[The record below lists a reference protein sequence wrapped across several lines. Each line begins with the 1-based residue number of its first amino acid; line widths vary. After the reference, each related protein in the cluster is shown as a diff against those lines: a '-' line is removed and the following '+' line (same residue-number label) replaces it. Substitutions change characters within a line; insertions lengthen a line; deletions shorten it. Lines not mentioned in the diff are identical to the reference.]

1 MATGGSVPAVRRLP
15 LALVLAGS
23 LVVASC
29 SSGGSD
35 AGGGSTTTKP
45 EGGAATTTTSA
56 SESDPKTA
64 RATGHECDQ
73 GAAFE
78 EGEAAVAPV
87 DGVESDFTMT
97 SPVDDTDIRL
107 HWFPVEGAS
116 AEDPAPTILMGPGW
130 SLPGDT
136 STDGAPL
143 FGALSIKSMWEH
155 GYNVLT
161 WDPRGFG
168 QSGGI
173 ATVNDPEK
181 EGQDVRA
188 MLDVVAA
195 QPEALTDGDGDPR
208 VGMVGFSYGGGIQLT
223 TAAIDCRIDAL
234 VPGIAW
240 NSLETSLYKA
250 DTVKTGW
257 SNILTSTV
265 DPKRLD
271 PHINS
276 AAASGLRDGSLSQE
290 DHDWFVSRGPGDEAI
305 GQIDV
310 PTLFIQGT
318 VDTLFT
324 LDEGTTNF
332 AILRANEV
340 PTANLWF
347 CGGHGTC
354 LTDAGDGDRVGKAS
368 FNWLDHHLQGAELEP
383 VPDLSFVDQ
392 EGTEWTVET
401 WNPDPEAI
409 EGWGGGVADGPA
421 TLELTDASRSGGGD
435 LDTAPGDPLGG
446 LVAGITP
453 TEAEVAVEATF
464 ENGSD
469 DDVLL
474 VGAPVVRMSYRGSL
488 PEGETDGRVFA
499 QLVDDDTGLVIGNQI
514 TPIAVVLDGEVHEVE
529 VPLEM
534 IAHRLATGSTV
545 TLQLVATTSAYATPP
560 LGGEI
565 QVEQLG
571 FEVPFAPRSTS
582 ADEVSDPSEGSITE
596 R

>member
-1 MATGGSVPAVRRLP
+1 VRRLAFP
-15 LALVLAGS
+15 ALLACT

-29 SSGGSD
+29 SSGGSEAGD
-35 AGGGSTTTKP
+35 APTTTLAP
-45 EGGAATTTTSA
+45 SAATTTSGDGDGDA
-56 SESDPKTA
+56 ERGDAGS
-64 RATGHECDQ
+64 GHECDQ
-73 GAAFE
+73 GAAFDE
-78 EGEAAVAPV
+78 VAVAPV
-87 DGVESDFTMT
+87 DGVPSDLTMT
-97 SPVDDTDIRL
+97 SPVDGTEIRL

-116 AEDPAPTILMGPGW
+116 AARPAPTILMGPGW
-130 SLPGDT
+130 SLAGDT
-136 STDGAPL
+136 STEGAPL
-143 FGALSIKSMWEH
+143 FGALSIGGMWEH

-168 QSGGI
+168 RSGGI

-195 QPEALTDGDGDPR
+195 QPEALTDGEGDPR
-208 VGMVGFSYGGGIQLT
+208 SGMVGFSYGGGIQLT

-257 SNILTSTV
+257 SQILTSTV
-265 DPKRLD
+265 DPTRLD

-276 AAASGLRDGSLSQE
+276 ASASGLRDGSLSDE
-290 DHDWFVSRGPGDEAI
+290 DHDWFLSRGPGDEAI

-310 PTLFIQGT
+310 PTLFVQGT

-324 LDEGTTNF
+324 LDESTRNYE
-332 AILRANEV
+332 ILKAKGV

-354 LTDAGDGDRVGKAS
+354 LTDPGDGERVGEAS
-368 FNWLDHHLQGAELEP
+368 FNWLDHHLQGEELAP

-392 EGTEWTVET
+392 DGTEWTVET
-401 WNPDPEAI
+401 WDPDPEAV
-409 EGWGGGVADGPA
+409 EGWAGAVADGPA
-421 TLELTDASRSGGGD
+421 TLELTDASRSGGGE
-435 LDTAPGDPLGG
+435 LDIDPGDPLGG

-453 TEAEVAVEATF
+453 TAADDAVEATF
-464 ENGSD
+464 TNESER
-469 DDVLL
+469 DVLVL
-474 VGAPVVRMSYRGSL
+474 GAPKLRFAYAGSL

-499 QLVDDDTGLVIGNQI
+499 QLFDDETGLVLGNQI
-514 TPIAVVLDGEVHEVE
+514 TPIAVVLDGEAHEVE

-534 IAHRLATGSTV
+534 VAHRIAAGSSV
-545 TLQLVATTSAYATPP
+545 TLQIVATSSAYATPP
-560 LGGEI
+560 LGG
-565 QVEQLG
+565 QVDIEDLVV
-571 FEVPFAPRSTS
+571 ELPFAPRSS
-582 ADEVSDPSEGSITE
+582 AAGAQSDSSDGSITE
-596 R
+596 D

>member
-1 MATGGSVPAVRRLP
+1 MRRLALP
-15 LALVLAGS
+15 VLLACT

-35 AGGGSTTTKP
+35 AGGGPTTTRAP
-45 EGGAATTTTSA
+45 SEATTTSA
-56 SESDPKTA
+56 AGGEGGEGEGGGS
-64 RATGHECDQ
+64 GHQCDQ
-73 GAAFE
+73 GAAFD
-78 EGEAAVAPV
+78 EGEIAVASV
-87 DGVESDFTMT
+87 DGIADDLTMT
-97 SPVDDTDIRL
+97 SPVDGTDIRL

-116 AEDPAPTILMGPGW
+116 ADDPAPTILMGPGW

-136 STDGAPL
+136 STEGAPL
-143 FGALSIKSMWEH
+143 FGALSIRGMWEH

-168 QSGGI
+168 ASGGI

-188 MLDVVAA
+188 MLDLVAQ
-195 QPEALTDGDGDPR
+195 QPQALTDGEGDPR
-208 VGMVGFSYGGGIQLT
+208 AGMVGFSYGGGIQLT

-240 NSLETSLYKA
+240 NSLETSLYKSE
-250 DTVKTGW
+250 TVKTGW

-271 PHINS
+271 PHITS
-276 AAASGLRDGSLSQE
+276 AAASGLRDGSLSDE
-290 DHDWFVSRGPGDEAI
+290 DYEWFVSRGPGDEAI
-305 GQIDV
+305 EQIDV
-310 PTLFIQGT
+310 PTLFVQGT

-324 LDEGTTNF
+324 LDESTRNF
-332 AILRANEV
+332 EILKDRGV

-354 LTDAGDGDRVGKAS
+354 LTDPGDGDRVGEAS

-392 EGTEWTVET
+392 DGTEWTVDD
-401 WNPDPEAI
+401 WDPDPEAI

-421 TLELTDASRSGGGD
+421 TLELTDASTSGGGD
-435 LDTAPGDPLGG
+435 LETVPGDPLGG
-446 LVAGITP
+446 LVSGITP
-453 TEAEVAVEATF
+453 TVAEEAIEATF
-464 ENGSD
+464 LNESD
-469 DDVLL
+469 RDVLVL
-474 VGAPVVRMSYRGSL
+474 GAPVLSFAFTGSL

-499 QLVDDDTGLVIGNQI
+499 QLVDDDSGLVIGNQI
-514 TPIAVVLDGEVHEVE
+514 TPIEVALDGEPHEVE

-534 IAHRLATGSTV
+534 IAHRIPAGSSV

-560 LGGEI
+560 LGG
-565 QVEQLG
+565 QLDVETLVV
-571 FEVPFAPRSTS
+571 ELPFAPRSS
-582 ADEVSDPSEGSITE
+582 AGDEVSDSSDGSITKG
-596 R
+596 